1 MQMHPKLQL
10 LIAIFSF
17 FKSPKIKSNAQ
28 IKLGPTNFASFARR
42 DLGSGYLGALFA
54 CQKVVFWL
62 SSLYLGNKPPLFC
75 LLWLVDAKIVIWQAA
90 NS

>member
-1 MQMHPKLQL
+1 M
-10 LIAIFSF
+10 
-17 FKSPKIKSNAQ
+17 
-28 IKLGPTNFASFARR
+28 NFASFALL
-42 DLGSGYLGALFA
+42 DWGSGYLGALFA

-75 LLWLVDAKIVIWQAA
+75 LLLTSDAKIVIWQAA